1 MTASDGTRVD
11 VEPSEVDE
19 LWIVDPLDG
28 TINYANGIPYYVHN
42 RGYGG
47 LYPGMQLDL
56 LNVRTIMVPPSAAE
70 AASEL
75 LALRRSKA
83 QRHPVGAAGDG
94 REVRRQRSRCGR
106 QQLFLRP
113 WIAQV

>member
-1 MTASDGTRVD
+1 MIAVFKPQTLIQLAIAESLL
-11 VEPSEVDE
+11 E
-19 LWIVDPLDG
+19 
-28 TINYANGIPYYVHN
+28 ANGIPYYVHN

-75 LALRRSKA
+75 LAHYLADEPGLRPNAERSPWHILRMLVEA
-83 QRHPVGAAGDG
+83 GFGAWFVPRVGAVKKPGG
-94 REVRRQRSRCGR
+94 
-106 QQLFLRP
+106 
-113 WIAQV
+113 